1 MKEEKMNINWQAI
14 FNINIAKE
22 AIPQILEGLPY
33 TLSLSLIGFA
43 LGTFCG
49 FFVALMRMSNFRPI
63 RWLAMAHISLMRGVP
78 LMVLLFFIY
87 FGLPFMGIQLD
98 AITASI
104 IAFTSMSSAYISE
117 IIRSSLFAIDKGQW
131 EAARSLGLRTNVIY
145 RKVIIPQ
152 AFRIALPPLSNVL
165 LDMVK
170 STSLTAMITVPE
182 IFNKAKI
189 VGGAKSDY
197 MTVYICVALI
207 YWGICGLYAVGQV
220 WLENRLATY

>member
-1 MKEEKMNINWQAI
+1 MDINWQAV
-14 FNINIAKE
+14 FNADIARE

-43 LGTFCG
+43 SGTFCG
-49 FFVALMRMSNFRPI
+49 FFVALMRMSKFGPL
-63 RWLAMAHISLMRGVP
+63 RWLAMAHISLMRGIP

-87 FGLPFMGIQLD
+87 FGLPFMGLQLD

-117 IIRSSLFAIDKGQW
+117 IIRASLSAIDKGQW

-145 RKVIIPQ
+145 RKIIIPQ

-207 YWGICGLYAVGQV
+207 YWVICTLYAVGQV
-220 WLENRLATY
+220 HLEKRLATY

>member
-1 MKEEKMNINWQAI
+1 MSINWQAV
-14 FNINIAKE
+14 FNAEIAWE

-49 FFVALMRMSNFRPI
+49 FFVALLRMSKITPL
-63 RWLAMAHISLMRGVP
+63 RWLAMLHISLMRGIP

-98 AITASI
+98 AISASI

-117 IIRSSLFAIDKGQW
+117 IIRASLSAIDKGQW
-131 EAARSLGLRTNVIY
+131 EAAKSLGLRTNVIY
-145 RKVIIPQ
+145 RKIIIPQ

-170 STSLTAMITVPE
+170 STS
-182 IFNKAKI
+182 
-189 VGGAKSDY
+189 
-197 MTVYICVALI
+197 
-207 YWGICGLYAVGQV
+207 
-220 WLENRLATY
+220 

>member
-1 MKEEKMNINWQAI
+1 MDINWQAV
-14 FNINIAKE
+14 FNADIARE

-33 TLSLSLIGFA
+33 TLSLSLIGFV

-49 FFVALMRMSNFRPI
+49 FFVALMRMSKFGPL
-63 RWLAMAHISLMRGVP
+63 RWLAMAHISLMRGIP

-87 FGLPFMGIQLD
+87 FGLPFMGLQLD
-98 AITASI
+98 AISASI

-117 IIRSSLFAIDKGQW
+117 IIRASLSAIDKGQW
-131 EAARSLGLRTNVIY
+131 EAACSLGLRTNVIY
-145 RKVIIPQ
+145 RKIIIPQ

-207 YWGICGLYAVGQV
+207 YWAICTLYAFGQLK
-220 WLENRLATY
+220 LEKCLATY

>member
-1 MKEEKMNINWQAI
+1 MDINWQAV
-14 FNINIAKE
+14 FNADIARE

-33 TLSLSLIGFA
+33 TLSLSLIGFV

-49 FFVALMRMSNFRPI
+49 FFVALMRMSKFGPL
-63 RWLAMAHISLMRGVP
+63 RWLAMAHISLMRGIP

-87 FGLPFMGIQLD
+87 FGLPFMGLQLD
-98 AITASI
+98 AISASI

-117 IIRSSLFAIDKGQW
+117 IIRASLSAIDKGQW

-145 RKVIIPQ
+145 RKIIIPQ

-207 YWGICGLYAVGQV
+207 YWAICTLYAFGQLK
-220 WLENRLATY
+220 LEKCLATY

>member
-1 MKEEKMNINWQAI
+1 MNINWDAI
-14 FNINIAKE
+14 FDPNLAAE
-22 AIPQILEGLPY
+22 AIPLILEGLPY
-33 TLSLSLIGFA
+33 TLSLSLVGFA
-43 LGTFCG
+43 LGTFLG
-49 FFVALMRMSNFRPI
+49 FFVALLRMSKLAPL
-63 RWLAMAHISLMRGVP
+63 RWLAMTHISLMRGIP

-87 FGLPFMGIQLD
+87 FGLPFMGLQLD
-98 AITASI
+98 AISASI

-117 IIRSSLFAIDKGQW
+117 IIRASLSAIDKGQW

-145 RKVIIPQ
+145 RKIIIPQ

-207 YWGICGLYAVGQV
+207 YWVICTLYAVGQV
-220 WLENRLATY
+220 HLEKSLATY

>member
-1 MKEEKMNINWQAI
+1 MLLNWDAI
-14 FNINIAKE
+14 FNVHTARE
-22 AIPQILEGLPY
+22 AIPAILEGLPY
-33 TLSLSLIGFA
+33 TLGLSLIGFL
-43 LGTFCG
+43 LGTICG
-49 FFVALMRMSNFRPI
+49 FFVALMRMSGLAPL
-63 RWLAMAHISLMRGVP
+63 RWLAMTHVSLMRGIP

-98 AITASI
+98 AIVASI
-104 IAFTSMSSAYISE
+104 VAFTCMSSAYISE
-117 IIRSSLFAIDKGQW
+117 IIRSCLAAVDRGQW
-131 EAARSLGLRTNVIY
+131 EAARSLGLKTPVIY
-145 RKVIIPQ
+145 RRIIIPQ

-207 YWGICGLYAVGQV
+207 YWVICTLYAIGQTG
-220 WLENRLATY
+220 LEKRLATY

>member
-1 MKEEKMNINWQAI
+1 MNINWQAV
-14 FNINIAKE
+14 FNAEIAWE

-33 TLSLSLIGFA
+33 TLSLSLIGFV

-49 FFVALMRMSNFRPI
+49 FFVALLRMSKITPL
-63 RWLAMAHISLMRGVP
+63 RWLAMLHISLMRGIP

-98 AITASI
+98 AISASI

-117 IIRSSLFAIDKGQW
+117 IIRASLSAIDKGQW
-131 EAARSLGLRTNVIY
+131 EAAKSLGLRTNVIY
-145 RKVIIPQ
+145 RKIIIPQ

-207 YWGICGLYAVGQV
+207 YWFICTLYAVGQAH
-220 WLENRLATY
+220 LEKRLATY

>member
-1 MKEEKMNINWQAI
+1 MTINWQAI
-14 FNINIAKE
+14 FNMELALE
-22 AIPQILEGLPY
+22 AIPSILEGLPY
-33 TLSLSLIGFA
+33 TLSLSLVGFT
-43 LGTFCG
+43 LGTLVG
-49 FFVALMRMSNFRPI
+49 FFVALLRMSPFLPF
-63 RWLAMAHISLMRGVP
+63 RWLAMWHISLMRGVP
-78 LMVLLFFIY
+78 LMVLLFFVY
-87 FGLPFMGIQLD
+87 FGLPFMGIELD
-98 AITASI
+98 AISSTI

-117 IIRSSLFAIDKGQW
+117 IIRSSLQAIDNGQW
-131 EAARSLGLRTNVIY
+131 EAARSLGLRTPVIY
-145 RKVIIPQ
+145 RKIIIPQ

-207 YWGICGLYAVGQV
+207 YWVICTLYALGQNQ
-220 WLENRLATY
+220 LEKRLAHY